1 MWNQWGSEV
10 PLGWLNRRPHH
21 CDGLS
26 YAQERAARLSHK
38 QAARHC
44 AVDRQTIGC
53 YVDSEFRLEL
63 IWSKTRLHIE
73 RSDVRMSSS
82 NKSLCKR
89 QCVVA
94 ENQSHITLTLYTCI
108 DLSIA
113 TIHKS
118 LSCGDALPKSLIRT
132 CPQRDKLVLQLIFD
146 GDSVVQIKGEQ
157 PI

>member
-1 MWNQWGSEV
+1 
-10 PLGWLNRRPHH
+10 LGWLNRRPHH

-26 YAQERAARLSHK
+26 YAQERAAPLSHK
-38 QAARHC
+38 QAARHR
-44 AVDRQTIGC
+44 AVDRQKIGC
-53 YVDSEFRLEL
+53 YADSEFRLTL
-63 IWSKTRLHIE
+63 SWSKTRLHIE

-82 NKSLCKR
+82 NKSSCKR

-94 ENQSHITLTLYTCI
+94 ESPSHITLTPCTCV

-118 LSCGDALPKSLIRT
+118 LSCRDVLPKSLIRT
-132 CPQRDKLVLQLIFD
+132 CPQRDKLVLQFIFD
-146 GDSVVQIKGEQ
+146 RDSIIHIKGEQ